1 MQKPIS
7 GRQKL
12 RDLLPTLEAYEKAV
26 KSHGD
31 NKTLAESL
39 GLHVSTL
46 HAHLRWIKAGKKEI
60 VTRKDRIKTDP
71 KSLRAAM
78 NALVAESCTANEVKI
93 FKMTPEYQSCQPG
106 YEGLEFIAIR
116 KGITWTEAV
125 AKSNEK
131 RRNSFADW

>member
-12 RDLLPTLEAYEKAV
+12 RDLLLTMEDYEKAV

-31 NKTLAESL
+31 NKGLAESL

-46 HAHLRWIKAGKKEI
+46 HAHLRWIRAGKKEI
-60 VTRKDRIKTDP
+60 TTRTDRIKTDP

-78 NALVAESCTANEVKI
+78 DALVTESCTANEVKI
-93 FKMTPEYQSCQPG
+93 FKMTPEYQSGQPG
-106 YEGLEFIAIR
+106 YKGLEFVGIK